1 MGKRLAFGIGR
12 HLGHPSKHPAAG
24 MSHGQSPFANQ
35 VLVFPLAF
43 LFFLLIPQIPLEL
56 RGQLTVGTSLLS
68 SSIEPAG
75 RYTTTLHT
83 PRQSLTRLPPPN
95 QNRHIINRHNEPRRQ
110 RQAESQAY
118 RRGDREACHQRR
130 LLGHRPWQR

>member
-43 LFFLLIPQIPLEL
+43 LFFLSIPQIPLKL
-56 RGQLTVGTSLLS
+56 RGQLTVGISPLS
-68 SSIEPAG
+68 SSTEPAG
-75 RYTTTLHT
+75 TYTTTLH
-83 PRQSLTRLPPPN
+83 
-95 QNRHIINRHNEPRRQ
+95 HIRDNIV
-110 RQAESQAY
+110 S
-118 RRGDREACHQRR
+118 RGYLHLIQIDT
-130 LLGHRPWQR
+130 